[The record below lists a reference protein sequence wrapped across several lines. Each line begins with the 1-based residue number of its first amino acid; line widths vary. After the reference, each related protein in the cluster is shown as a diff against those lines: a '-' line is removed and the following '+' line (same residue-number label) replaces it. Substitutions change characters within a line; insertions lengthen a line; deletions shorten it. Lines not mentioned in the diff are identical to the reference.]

1 MRVNGWAVDFWVLGV
16 LAWLMFFFF
25 VWSVVWS
32 TCCLLG
38 VLLCKWVMQH
48 LESPPQLRAETSR
61 SSPRSRSGP
70 HRPLLGQLPRR
81 LRAIPSLKTCPH
93 GKRYMPRPTQ
103 SGGRV
108 SARRQRPPAG
118 LARIDRMTADV
129 AGAAWQYSRGAGM
142 RLSLLWRSWERMS
155 RQK

>member
-1 MRVNGWAVDFWVLGV
+1 MISLAVLIRSTGVGIGGIVGVRVNGWAVDFWVLGV

-48 LESPPQLRAETSR
+48 LESPPQPRAENSR
-61 SSPRSRSGP
+61 SSPRSRSDP
-70 HRPLLGQLPRR
+70 HRPLLGQLPRS
-81 LRAIPSLKTCPH
+81 LQAIPSLKTCPN
-93 GKRYMPRPTQ
+93 GKRYMPRPTR

-108 SARRQRPPAG
+108 SASAAAG
-118 LARIDRMTADV
+118 GRAHQD
-129 AGAAWQYSRGAGM
+129 
-142 RLSLLWRSWERMS
+142 
-155 RQK
+155 